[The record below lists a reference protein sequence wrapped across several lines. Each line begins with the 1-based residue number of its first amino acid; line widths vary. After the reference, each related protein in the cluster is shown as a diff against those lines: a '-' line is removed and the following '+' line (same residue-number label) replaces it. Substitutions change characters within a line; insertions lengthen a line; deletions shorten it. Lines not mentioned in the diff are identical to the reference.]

1 MPPDGISFSG
11 NCHGISLQHRDLL
24 KKLADEYHQR
34 VAREEAAEMEVE
46 EMEVEEEEEEA
57 MEASEAGNPGAG
69 ANRETGAADS
79 SVAPPASTV
88 PHPLT
93 LSAALGAADGGGSL
107 GSIGVPKQ
115 IRTHVFSA
123 TEIGAAIAAASAAV
137 SSGVRVMAVSEAV
150 ALRNKLNAVCS
161 TCRQTDKQVRWGGRG
176 GWVGGWGA
184 SE

>member
-79 SVAPPASTV
+79 SIAPPASTV
-88 PHPLT
+88 PHPRI
-93 LSAALGAADGGGSL
+93 LSAAAGDLQVGAAGSSGGQGAS
-107 GSIGVPKQ
+107 KQ

-123 TEIGAAIAAASAAV
+123 TEIGAAIAAASEAV
-137 SSGVRVMAVSEAV
+137 SSGPEREFDGLVKLLSSCRSLMAVEPV
-150 ALRNKLNAVCS
+150 VHFKP
-161 TCRQTDKQVRWGGRG
+161 
-176 GWVGGWGA
+176 
-184 SE
+184 